1 MITTREVKI
10 IEKSLEKGCDVII
23 KSKKDGIVIIEQK
36 PKIIGRAEKTD
47 NSDK

>member
-23 KSKKDGIVIIEQK
+23 KSKKDEIVIIEQK
-36 PKIIGRAEKTD
+36 TKIIGRAEKTN